1 MRILCAS
8 FACGKGSRALETW
21 WFGASGFEP
30 TTERDAR
37 QEEDERSKC
46 KKCVRWHST
55 IRWTSTN
62 HRLVHVDRERIA
74 FAWRDP
80 SSFRKSDWSWQT
92 KGNVE
97 TAGPGRATCTT
108 ASSTIHRA
116 RRCVSRPYGAT
127 RRWSTWRCVG
137 CAVARRGGLETEFV
151 WRVLQRPPR
160 GAFQAPSFR
169 FSIPTSHGLHL
180 YAGQAGHVDGAKH
193 VVRVFVDFDEIDVDG
208 GFVGHVIHPSFSFFF
223 LQFQADSTHGSA
235 LDAFHQVRCES
246 CDFVPHPF
254 GGDDGHFVGDP
265 FVDVEVEGEFGVVLF
280 HDHPGG
286 SFDGFGSHASLDVI
300 DARVDSSRRQLSF
313 SFVFVFVFLGSD
325 PVVHATLPLFVRL
338 PSSSQACIV
347 RFFVPPAHHAV
358 AVVVVRLLLLRWFL
372 RAFGCFVSTTI
383 HAKPRRGSLVS
394 GGGAPPHHA
403 GCRARE
409 KGRGLGTHPSIQ
421 EPMDSSQPIPLST
434 PLRSIDRGGVG

>member
-30 TTERDAR
+30 TTEKDAR

-151 WRVLQRPPR
+151 WRVYIDHLEARSKRRRSDFQFLRRTDCTCTPGRPAMLMAR
-160 GAFQAPSFR
+160 SM
-169 FSIPTSHGLHL
+169 SCVSLSTSMKSTLM
-180 YAGQAGHVDGAKH
+180 
-193 VVRVFVDFDEIDVDG
+193 
-208 GFVGHVIHPSFSFFF
+208 
-223 LQFQADSTHGSA
+223 ADS
-235 LDAFHQVRCES
+235 
-246 CDFVPHPF
+246 
-254 GGDDGHFVGDP
+254 
-265 FVDVEVEGEFGVVLF
+265 
-280 HDHPGG
+280 
-286 SFDGFGSHASLDVI
+286 
-300 DARVDSSRRQLSF
+300 
-313 SFVFVFVFLGSD
+313 
-325 PVVHATLPLFVRL
+325 
-338 PSSSQACIV
+338 
-347 RFFVPPAHHAV
+347 
-358 AVVVVRLLLLRWFL
+358 
-372 RAFGCFVSTTI
+372 
-383 HAKPRRGSLVS
+383 S
-394 GGGAPPHHA
+394 G
-403 GCRARE
+403 
-409 KGRGLGTHPSIQ
+409 T
-421 EPMDSSQPIPLST
+421 
-434 PLRSIDRGGVG
+434 